1 MTIGRSHA
9 PLKTLNGFALIPE
22 GVGTQGWA

>member
-1 MTIGRSHA
+1 MTIGGPHA

-22 GVGTQGWA
+22 GVGTLGWA

>member
-1 MTIGRSHA
+1 MTIARSHT

-22 GVGTQGWA
+22 EAGNLGWG

>member
-1 MTIGRSHA
+1 MTIDWPHT

-22 GVGTQGWA
+22 GVGTQGWG